1 MTDATKTDAT
11 MTEPLLQLTAM
22 SISTNEQVLMHDV
35 TLTVHAGESVALQG
49 TSGLGKST
57 LLKAICGLLPQQ
69 RFTVAG
75 HMKFL
80 GRDLRHLTPKQWRA
94 LRGPGLALMGQ
105 NISENFDERQK
116 LLSHFI
122 EAVRAHEPG
131 RSKAD
136 ITHAAL
142 DLLYRL
148 ELAYPERILHQY
160 SYEFSLGMSQ
170 RVALALTLILKPKLI
185 LADEFTSALDL
196 NTRLAVLTELKALQ
210 QELGFALLFVT
221 HHPDEAHFM
230 AQRSYILHDGTIT
243 PQPTTPPEA
252 SPCPR

>member
-1 MTDATKTDAT
+1 MTDAT
-11 MTEPLLQLTAM
+11 MTEPLLQLTAV

-35 TLTVHAGESVALQG
+35 TLTVHAGESVALRG

-69 RFTVAG
+69 SFTVAG
-75 HMKFL
+75 SMKFL
-80 GRDLRHLTPKQWRA
+80 GHDLRHLTPKQWRA

-105 NISENFDERQK
+105 NISEIFDERQK

-131 RSKAD
+131 RSKAE

-230 AQRSYILHDGTIT
+230 AQRSYLLHDGTIT

>member
-35 TLTVHAGESVALQG
+35 TLTVHAGESVALRG